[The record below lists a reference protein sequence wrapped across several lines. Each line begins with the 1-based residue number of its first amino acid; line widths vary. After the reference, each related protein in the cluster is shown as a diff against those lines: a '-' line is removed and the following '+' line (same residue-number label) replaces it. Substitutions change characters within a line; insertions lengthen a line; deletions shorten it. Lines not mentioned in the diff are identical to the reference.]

1 VTLLWV
7 LPHPEPGFFCKIM
20 MAMVSVFACY
30 MLKDMIKSI
39 MKRINQFEEMCK
51 LNIEYEWF
59 TQDEKKLSALSYFK
73 GRAQSSVISEE

>member
-1 VTLLWV
+1 
-7 LPHPEPGFFCKIM
+7 M

-73 GRAQSSVISEE
+73 GRTQSSVISEEWSVYIYVLFVF